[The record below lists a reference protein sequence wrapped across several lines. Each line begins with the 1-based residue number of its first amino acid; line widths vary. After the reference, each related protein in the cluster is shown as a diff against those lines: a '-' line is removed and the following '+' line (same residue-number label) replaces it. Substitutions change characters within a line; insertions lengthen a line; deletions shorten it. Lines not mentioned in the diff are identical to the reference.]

1 MRCASCDH
9 GVRVDVRR
17 AKLTE
22 RDGHAAV
29 VLGVPMQ
36 ECPECGTRYLT
47 DDVAE
52 KLMTIM
58 DKLLEQPDE
67 LSSIRWDDAFTA
79 A

>member
-1 MRCASCDH
+1 
-9 GVRVDVRR
+9 
-17 AKLTE
+17 
-22 RDGHAAV
+22 
-29 VLGVPMQ
+29 MQ

-58 DKLLEQPDE
+58 NDLLQQPDE